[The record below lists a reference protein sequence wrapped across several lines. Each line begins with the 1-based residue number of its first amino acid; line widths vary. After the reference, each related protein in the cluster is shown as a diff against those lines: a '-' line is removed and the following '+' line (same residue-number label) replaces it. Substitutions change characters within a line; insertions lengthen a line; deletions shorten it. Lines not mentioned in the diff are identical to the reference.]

1 MTGFKLPGGVVRF
14 EGFQLDLP
22 SGELRQNGGKV
33 VRLSEQPFQILV
45 MLLEHPRE
53 VVTRDEIRNRLW
65 PNDTIVEF
73 EHSISAAMNR
83 LRQAL
88 GDTADNPHYIETL
101 ARRGYRWMVAVEWVE
116 ATPANA
122 PKEVP
127 LNARSESESEPRSNR
142 ITRIWAG
149 VAAIVG
155 VVVIASILVPILRV
169 PAAPKIL
176 RYVQITNDGVA
187 KCVNGCGPPAQVSDG
202 SRVYFTETLPLD
214 WVVAQTSVGGGEVV
228 RLPATFRGAQYV
240 NVLDISPDR
249 SQLLVSAEPVEKG
262 LRLEALLWVLHLPD
276 GFARRLGDLTVSD
289 ATWSPDGQSIAYSKG
304 DGLFVA
310 NADGSGSRKL
320 VTLPGL
326 ATAFRLPVMPRWSPD
341 ARVLRFTATDN
352 GRSTLWEVSASG
364 RDLHPLFAPGS
375 NPRGASECC
384 GAWTPDGKYFVYN
397 SIRDG
402 LATISVIRE
411 SRGLFR
417 RTRSEPVQLTA
428 GPMHLWG
435 PSPSLDGKR
444 LFVIGEQSRG
454 ELMRYDSASRQLVT
468 FFSGISA
475 EGLDFSRDGKWVAYV
490 TLPEGVLWRSRVD
503 GSERLQLTSLP
514 MKAALPRWSPDGKRI
529 AFSGLNSG
537 EAWKIFVISAD
548 GGSPEKLMPG
558 ENSELDPNW
567 SADGQSLVFGEFA
580 GSPASSISVLNLQT
594 RQVSALP
601 GSKGLFSPRWS
612 PDGRFISVNSYDAL
626 KMSLFDLT
634 TQTWKELDRGHG
646 NSYPLWSRDAKYI
659 YFSDS
664 YENGVRFY
672 RLRVADHKLEHVA
685 DANLTRGA
693 AWGAFGTW
701 TGFAPDNSPLL
712 VRDTSMQEIY
722 ALDMLWP

>member
-1 MTGFKLPGGVVRF
+1 MPGFKLPGGVVRF

-428 GPMHLWG
+428 GPT
-435 PSPSLDGKR
+435 
-444 LFVIGEQSRG
+444 FRG
-454 ELMRYDSASRQLVT
+454 T
-468 FFSGISA
+468 
-475 EGLDFSRDGKWVAYV
+475 
-490 TLPEGVLWRSRVD
+490 
-503 GSERLQLTSLP
+503 
-514 MKAALPRWSPDGKRI
+514 
-529 AFSGLNSG
+529 
-537 EAWKIFVISAD
+537 
-548 GGSPEKLMPG
+548 
-558 ENSELDPNW
+558 
-567 SADGQSLVFGEFA
+567 
-580 GSPASSISVLNLQT
+580 
-594 RQVSALP
+594 
-601 GSKGLFSPRWS
+601 
-612 PDGRFISVNSYDAL
+612 
-626 KMSLFDLT
+626 
-634 TQTWKELDRGHG
+634 
-646 NSYPLWSRDAKYI
+646 
-659 YFSDS
+659 
-664 YENGVRFY
+664 ENGW
-672 RLRVADHKLEHVA
+672 
-685 DANLTRGA
+685 LT
-693 AWGAFGTW
+693 
-701 TGFAPDNSPLL
+701 
-712 VRDTSMQEIY
+712 
-722 ALDMLWP
+722 

>member
-1 MTGFKLPGGVVRF
+1 M
-14 EGFQLDLP
+14 
-22 SGELRQNGGKV
+22 
-33 VRLSEQPFQILV
+33 
-45 MLLEHPRE
+45 
-53 VVTRDEIRNRLW
+53 
-65 PNDTIVEF
+65 
-73 EHSISAAMNR
+73 
-83 LRQAL
+83 
-88 GDTADNPHYIETL
+88 
-101 ARRGYRWMVAVEWVE
+101 
-116 ATPANA
+116 
-122 PKEVP
+122 
-127 LNARSESESEPRSNR
+127 
-142 ITRIWAG
+142 
-149 VAAIVG
+149 
-155 VVVIASILVPILRV
+155 
-169 PAAPKIL
+169 
-176 RYVQITNDGVA
+176 
-187 KCVNGCGPPAQVSDG
+187 
-202 SRVYFTETLPLD
+202 
-214 WVVAQTSVGGGEVV
+214 
-228 RLPATFRGAQYV
+228 
-240 NVLDISPDR
+240 
-249 SQLLVSAEPVEKG
+249 
-262 LRLEALLWVLHLPD
+262 
-276 GFARRLGDLTVSD
+276 
-289 ATWSPDGQSIAYSKG
+289 
-304 DGLFVA
+304 
-310 NADGSGSRKL
+310 
-320 VTLPGL
+320 
-326 ATAFRLPVMPRWSPD
+326 
-341 ARVLRFTATDN
+341 
-352 GRSTLWEVSASG
+352 
-364 RDLHPLFAPGS
+364 
-375 NPRGASECC
+375 
-384 GAWTPDGKYFVYN
+384 
-397 SIRDG
+397 
-402 LATISVIRE
+402 
-411 SRGLFR
+411 
-417 RTRSEPVQLTA
+417 
-428 GPMHLWG
+428 
-435 PSPSLDGKR
+435 
-444 LFVIGEQSRG
+444 
-454 ELMRYDSASRQLVT
+454 
-468 FFSGISA
+468 
-475 EGLDFSRDGKWVAYV
+475 AYV